1 VTINTLSY
9 YLLFGV
15 IVNALYDF
23 LISTIDREDLRFNM
37 LERILVGLFW
47 PAYLVLLTI
56 NFIINYINGK
66 NK

>member
-9 YLLFGV
+9 YFLFGV
-15 IVNALYDF
+15 IINALYDF
-23 LISTIDREDLRFNM
+23 LISTIDREDLRFSM
-37 LERILVGLFW
+37 FERIIIGLFW
-47 PAYLVLLTI
+47 PAYLVLLAI